1 MLQPI
6 GSESW
11 HLIDDNRISR
21 RVFKM
26 AVQRGRSKR
35 RGESYSALYGEPLI
49 VARTTLADFF
59 NTLLGG
65 RHAPQPS

>member
-11 HLIDDNRISR
+11 ELIEDNRIRR

-26 AVQRGRSKR
+26 AAQLGRSKR
-35 RGESYSALYGEPLI
+35 RGESYSALYGEPLSD
-49 VARTTLADFF
+49 ARTTLADFF
-59 NTLLGG
+59 NALLGAP
-65 RHAPQPS
+65 HAPHAS